1 MAAEQITL
9 KLSGL
14 EVVLLSSPKALA
26 QLKDSPV
33 HSLMWL
39 QFDSRRAGAVSRLAQ
54 GSLRW
59 LDAMGGGL
67 DGVWVSAEHPHEAFL
82 CDRPVHRLVA
92 GFQKEVPPENQVEAV
107 LTFMTQPQNHVDS
120 LVLHATG

>member
-26 QLKDSPV
+26 QLKGSPV

-39 QFDSRRAGAVSRLAQ
+39 LFDSRRAGAVSRLAQ
-54 GSLRW
+54 GSLRSP
-59 LDAMGGGL
+59 DADAVGGGL
-67 DGVWVSAEHPHEAFL
+67 DGVWVSAEHPHVAFL
-82 CDRPVHRLVA
+82 CDGGPCTDWWLGSKKKYPWRTRW
-92 GFQKEVPPENQVEAV
+92 K
-107 LTFMTQPQNHVDS
+107 
-120 LVLHATG
+120 LH